1 MPCGRRDSHPFDRSA
16 RAHASES
23 RAPPQA
29 LVHEYLLIMPAAYEA
44 SGDTLDTTGASN
56 VAHAYGAGVC
66 NPTGEENGD
75 QVRSA

>member
-1 MPCGRRDSHPFDRSA
+1 M
-16 RAHASES
+16 
-23 RAPPQA
+23 
-29 LVHEYLLIMPAAYEA
+29 HEYLLIMPAAYEA

>member
-1 MPCGRRDSHPFDRSA
+1 M
-16 RAHASES
+16 
-23 RAPPQA
+23 
-29 LVHEYLLIMPAAYEA
+29 VHKYLLTAPAAYQEV
-44 SGDTLDTTGASN
+44 GETLDTTGASN